1 MQKDAADQLEKIF
14 ADHERSKSQ
23 LEAQRQKLEL
33 VEKELEEREA
43 LNTNEKRKL
52 DIEKKMVLYFGY
64 YTKQKLRQ
72 TIRCF
77 YSFSLKLTVCFRLS
91 LLTLMVTKLWLL
103 LFFGRLI
110 MIAFP

>member
-33 VEKELEEREA
+33 VENELEEREA

-64 YTKQKLRQ
+64 YTKQKLDKPLGVS
-72 TIRCF
+72 IH
-77 YSFSLKLTVCFRLS
+77 
-91 LLTLMVTKLWLL
+91 
-103 LFFGRLI
+103 
-110 MIAFP
+110 FP